1 MDSLGGHRNKG
12 KYLCLVQNPL
22 DQPLFKRIAKVCQRQ
37 QRPAWVV
44 GGFVR
49 DLILNR
55 PSKDIDIVVLGSGVE
70 VAQELSLELGKDSSL
85 AVFKNFGTAQVKH
98 QDYVI
103 EFIGARKES
112 YNRDSRNPAI
122 ESGTLQDDQLRR
134 DFTINSLYLSL
145 NSDDYGQLLD
155 PFGGVQDIQDHRLV
169 TPTDPNTTFSD
180 DPLRMLRAIRFAARL
195 DFTIDPVTWEAIQNN
210 AERIRIVSAERIS
223 DELNA
228 MIMGDTP
235 SKAFNLLFESQLLHI
250 IFPELA
256 AMQGIETIAG
266 KAHKDNFYH
275 TLQVLDQ
282 LCALS
287 DNLWLRWAAILH
299 DIAKPAT
306 KRFEPK
312 VGWTFHG
319 HEDRG
324 SRMVKGIF
332 RRMRLPLDDKMKF
345 VEKMVA
351 MHLRP
356 IVLSQEIVTD
366 SAVRRLIVEAGDD
379 IDSLMLLCQSD
390 ITSKNERK
398 VQRHLEN
405 LKKVNDKIRDVQ
417 ERDELRNW
425 QPVLTGHH
433 IMQHFAINKPQQIG
447 ELKDATKEAI
457 LEGIIANTLEDSL
470 AYCQKLAKSL
480 GIETK

>member
-1 MDSLGGHRNKG
+1 M
-12 KYLCLVQNPL
+12 QNPL

-155 PFGGVQDIQDHRLV
+155 PFGGVQDIQDQRLV

-228 MIMGDTP
+228 IIMGDTP

-266 KAHKDNFYH
+266 KSHKDNFYH

>member
-1 MDSLGGHRNKG
+1 M
-12 KYLCLVQNPL
+12 QNPL

>member
-1 MDSLGGHRNKG
+1 M
-12 KYLCLVQNPL
+12 QNPL
-22 DQPLFKRIAKVCQRQ
+22 DQPLFKRIARVCQKQ
-37 QRPAWVV
+37 NRPAWVV

-49 DLILNR
+49 DILLNR
-55 PSKDIDIVVLGSGVE
+55 ASKDIDIVVLGSGVD
-70 VAQELSLELGKDSSL
+70 AAKDLSLELGKDCSI
-85 AVFKNFGTAQVKH
+85 AVFKNFGTAQVKY

-112 YNRDSRNPAI
+112 YNRDSRNPVV
-122 ESGTLQDDQLRR
+122 ETGTLEDDQLRR

-145 NSDDYGQLLD
+145 NGDDYGSLID
-155 PFGGVQDIQDHRLV
+155 PFGGVQDIQDRRLV

-195 DFTIDPVTWEAIQNN
+195 DFDIDPITWEAIKSN

-235 SKAFNLLFESQLLHI
+235 SKAFNLLFDSQLLHI

-256 AMQGIETIAG
+256 AMQGVETISG
-266 KAHKDNFYH
+266 KSHKDNFYH

-282 LCALS
+282 LCRLS

-324 SRMVKGIF
+324 ARMVKGIF

-366 SAVRRLIVEAGDD
+366 SAVRRLIVEAGED

-405 LKKVNDKIRDVQ
+405 LQKVYDKIQDVR

-433 IMQHFAINKPQQIG
+433 IMQHFHINKPQQIG
-447 ELKDATKEAI
+447 QLKEATREAI
-457 LEGIIANTLEDSL
+457 LEGIIGNTLEESL
-470 AYCQKLAKSL
+470 TFCEKLASTL
-480 GIETK
+480 GIATK

>member
-1 MDSLGGHRNKG
+1 M
-12 KYLCLVQNPL
+12 
-22 DQPLFKRIAKVCQRQ
+22 DQPVFMRIAAACQQ
-37 QRPAWVV
+37 QKLQAWVV

-49 DLILNR
+49 DWILQR

-70 VAQELSLELGKDSSL
+70 AAQALARELDHDCSL
-85 AVFKNFGTAQVKH
+85 AVFKNFGTAQVKY
-98 QDYVI
+98 QDWVI

-112 YNRDSRNPAI
+112 YDRNSRKPAI
-122 ESGTLQDDQLRR
+122 ETGTLEDDQLRR
-134 DFTINSLYLSL
+134 DFTINSLYISL
-145 NSDDYGQLLD
+145 NEGNYGELID
-155 PFGGVQDIQDHRLV
+155 PFQGIQALQDRVIV

-195 DFTIDPVTWEAIQNN
+195 NFSIDPNTWQAICQNQG
-210 AERIRIVSAERIS
+210 RISIVSAERIS

-228 MIMGDTP
+228 MISGEKP
-235 SKAFNLLFESQLLHI
+235 SRALSLLFDCGLLHLI
-250 IFPELA
+250 LPELA

-266 KAHKDNFYH
+266 KSHKDNFYH

-282 LCALS
+282 LAELS
-287 DNLWLRWAAILH
+287 NDLWLRWAAILH

-319 HEDRG
+319 HEDKG
-324 SRMVKGIF
+324 SRMVKPIF
-332 RRMRLPLDDKMKF
+332 RRLRLPLDEKMKF

-366 SAVRRLIVEAGDD
+366 SAVRRLIVDAGDD
-379 IDSLMLLCQSD
+379 VGALMLLCQAD

-405 LKKVNDKIRDVQ
+405 LKKVHDKIQDVQ
-417 ERDELRNW
+417 QKDELRNW
-425 QPVLTGHH
+425 QPVLSGHH
-433 IMQHFAINKPQQIG
+433 IMQHFHIAKPQQIG
-447 ELKDATKEAI
+447 DLKEAAREAI
-457 LEGIIANTLEDSL
+457 LDGHIGNTLEESL
-470 AYCQKLAKSL
+470 AFCEKLAAEL
-480 GIETK
+480 GIPRKS